1 MLAGIL
7 LYSIAVI
14 FQGYV
19 QISGFVG
26 LMLIIVIMTVAQRLP
41 QLIDQKLAD

>member
-1 MLAGIL
+1 MLVGIL

-26 LMLIIVIMTVAQRLP
+26 
-41 QLIDQKLAD
+41 

>member
-26 LMLIIVIMTVAQRLP
+26 
-41 QLIDQKLAD
+41 